1 MPVNPYFQH
10 GRGIGSR
17 GEQRLLQDLVNEAIQ
32 IAGADF
38 VYIPRELISK
48 DEIFHEDT
56 ISRFSKIYTLEM
68 YIENYQ
74 EAEGE
79 GEMIT
84 KFGFSA
90 GFQLRLTVSEDR
102 FALLPLPN
110 GRTYPKEGDLIYYP
124 TTKQIYEI
132 RWINDTNTIY
142 PLGARQTFQL
152 YVELY
157 RYSNENIE
165 TGVEEIDQVVERY
178 RPTDD
183 MTVKDPFGKNDD
195 ISVKKPAV
203 VDETEKPL
211 F

>member
-1 MPVNPYFQH
+1 MPVNPFFQS
-10 GRGIGSR
+10 GNGIGSR

-32 IAGADF
+32 MAGADF
-38 VYIPRELISK
+38 IYIPRELVAK

-56 ISRFSKIYTLEM
+56 ISKFSKIYTIEM

-90 GFQLRLTVSEDR
+90 GFQLRLTVSVDR

-110 GRTYPKEGDLIYYP
+110 GRSYPKEGDLIFYP
-124 TTKQIYEI
+124 TTKQLYEI

-157 RYSNENIE
+157 RYSNEKLE
-165 TGVEEIDQVVERY
+165 TGIEEIDEVSVRY
-178 RPTDD
+178 RPTDS
-183 MTVKDPFGKNDD
+183 MTIKDPFGKNDE
-195 ISVKKPAV
+195 ISNKKPV
-203 VDETEKPL
+203 VIDDTEKPL

>member
-1 MPVNPYFQH
+1 MPVNPYFQA

-17 GEQRLLQDLVNEAIQ
+17 NEQRFLQDLVNETIQ

-38 VYIPRELISK
+38 VYIPRELVNK
-48 DEIFHEDT
+48 DEVFHEDT
-56 ISRFSKIYTLEM
+56 ISKFSRYYSIEM

-90 GFQLRLTVSEDR
+90 GFQLRLTVSVDR
-102 FALLPLPN
+102 FALLPLPDN
-110 GRTYPKEGDLIYYP
+110 RTVPKEGDLIYYP
-124 TTKQIYEI
+124 TTKQMYEI

-142 PLGARQTFQL
+142 PLGSRQVFQL

-157 RYSNENIE
+157 RYSHEDIQ
-165 TGVEEIDQVVERY
+165 TGVPEMDEVVERY
-178 RPTDD
+178 RPTDS
-183 MTVKDPFGKNDD
+183 MTVKDPFGKNTTID
-195 ISVKKPAV
+195 SKKPSV
-203 VDETEKPL
+203 VDTSESPL

>member
-1 MPVNPYFQH
+1 MPVNPYFQA

-17 GEQRLLQDLVNEAIQ
+17 SEQRLLQNLVNEAIQ

-38 VYIPRELISK
+38 VYIPRELVNK

-56 ISRFSKIYTLEM
+56 ISRFSKYYTIEM

-90 GFQLRLTVSEDR
+90 GFQLRLTVSVDR

-124 TTKQIYEI
+124 TTKQLYEI

-142 PLGARQTFQL
+142 PLGSRQTFQL

-157 RYSNENIE
+157 RYSHEDVQ
-165 TGVEEIDQVVERY
+165 TGVLEIDEVVERY
-178 RPTDD
+178 RPTDA
-183 MTVKDPFGKNDD
+183 MTVKDPFGKNAD
-195 ISVKKPAV
+195 IQTKKPVV
-203 VDETEKPL
+203 VDDTEKPP

>member
-1 MPVNPYFQH
+1 MPVNPFFQS

-17 GEQRLLQDLVNEAIQ
+17 QEQQLLQRLVNEAIQ
-32 IAGADF
+32 IGGADF
-38 VYIPRELISK
+38 VYIPRELVNK

-56 ISRFSKIYTLEM
+56 ISRFSKMYTIEM

-90 GFQLRLTVSEDR
+90 GFQLRLTVSVER
-102 FALLPLPN
+102 FALLRLPD
-110 GRTYPKEGDLIYYP
+110 GRTYPREGDLIYYP
-124 TTKQIYEI
+124 TTKQMYEI

-142 PLGARQTFQL
+142 PLGSRQTFVL

-157 RYSNENIE
+157 RASHEEIQ
-165 TGVEEIDQVVERY
+165 TGVEDIDEAARY
-178 RPTDD
+178 RPPDD
-183 MTVKDPFGKNDD
+183 ATIKDPFGKNTT
-195 ISVKKPAV
+195 IQTKKTSV
-203 VDETEKPL
+203 VDDTERPP